1 MAVKFKLKNDDE
13 TYGWP
18 LISLHWL
25 MAVAVFGLY
34 FLGLYIIDLGY
45 YDPNYKTL
53 PHWHR
58 SLGMLLLLALGLR
71 VLCRCVDRAP
81 RALPGHGKATRLLTK
96 SAHSLLYLL
105 MITALISGYVMST
118 AGGHEIAVFNWFSV
132 PPLPIELHHQA
143 DKAGIIHYWS
153 STALIALSSVHALA
167 ALKHHFVDK
176 DSTLTRILGITRENP

>member
-1 MAVKFKLKNDDE
+1 MAVKFKLRND
-13 TYGWP
+13 TQAYGWP

-25 MAVAVFGLY
+25 MAVAILGLY

-58 SLGMLLLLALGLR
+58 SLGMLLLLALILR
-71 VLCRCVDRAP
+71 LLCRCLDPAP
-81 RALPGHGKATRLLTK
+81 PALPDHGRATRLLTK
-96 SAHSLLYLL
+96 CAHSLLYLL
-105 MITALISGYVMST
+105 MITALISGYFMST
-118 AGGHEIAVFNWFSV
+118 AGGQAIAVFNWFSV

-153 STALIALSSVHALA
+153 STALIVLSAVHALA